1 MKVVFATDSK
11 FVKLK
16 NNEIYSTGSLS
27 YDVWKRYL
35 SVFNELVVLSRFK
48 DKDSVKNASK
58 LNKSDG
64 PNVSFVKIPDL
75 TALSNLFTKYNYT
88 VKLLEKNI
96 SNSDAIIARL
106 PSITGSL
113 AVAIA
118 KKLNKPYLIE
128 LVGCPW
134 DSLWNYSIKGKLLA
148 PIMYI
153 YTKQIIKSAKFV
165 IYVTNEFL
173 QKRYPNHNNNVN
185 CSDVSLED
193 FDENILKQR
202 IEKIN
207 NIGDKIKIGTIAA
220 VDVKYKGQ
228 EDVIKALGVLKKKGI
243 DNFEY
248 ELVGGGD
255 QSYLL
260 SIAKKYNVRNQ
271 IRFLGS
277 MPHKQV
283 FEWLDSIDI
292 YVQPSKQEGL
302 PRALIE
308 AMSRGL
314 PCFGAKTGGIPE
326 LLDNEYIYRNNKNS
340 LKRICEILLSFD
352 REKMIEQSVRNFC
365 EAKKYEREKIE
376 KRRNVF
382 LKNFASYVISE
393 YR

>member
-228 EDVIKALGVLKKKGI
+228 EDVIKALGVLKKK
-243 DNFEY
+243 
-248 ELVGGGD
+248 
-255 QSYLL
+255 
-260 SIAKKYNVRNQ
+260 RN
-271 IRFLGS
+271 
-277 MPHKQV
+277 
-283 FEWLDSIDI
+283 
-292 YVQPSKQEGL
+292 
-302 PRALIE
+302 
-308 AMSRGL
+308 
-314 PCFGAKTGGIPE
+314 
-326 LLDNEYIYRNNKNS
+326 
-340 LKRICEILLSFD
+340 
-352 REKMIEQSVRNFC
+352 
-365 EAKKYEREKIE
+365 
-376 KRRNVF
+376 
-382 LKNFASYVISE
+382 
-393 YR
+393 